1 MRSTSSSPRGLAL
14 VTITALG
21 VVYGDIGTSPLYALK
36 EAFSGTH
43 AVEAT
48 AVNILGILSLVFW
61 SLVLVVVVKYL
72 TFILRAD
79 NEGEGGDLSLLALLL
94 PKNREDGPRRRLILV
109 AALFGASL
117 LFGDGIITP
126 AISVLSAV
134 EGLQVAAPR
143 LEPLVVPLT
152 IAILVG
158 LFLVQKRGT
167 ARIGGLFGPVMLI
180 WFACIS
186 AAGLAGILDQPA
198 VLEAVDPR
206 HAVGFFIGN
215 RGIGFLALGAVVLVV
230 TGVEALFA
238 DLGHFGVRPI
248 RLGWY
253 AVVFPAL
260 LLNYFGQGAL
270 LLGNPAA
277 VGNPFFQLI
286 PAWGLYPMVALAT
299 VATIIA
305 SQALISAAFSLT
317 RQAVQLGYFP
327 RVTIVHTSAATA
339 GQIYIPE
346 INAALMVG
354 CIALV
359 LGFQESTQLA
369 AAYGMAV
376 VGAMSIT
383 TVLFYFVTRQV
394 WGWSWFRSAA
404 LAGLFLAVELPF
416 LGANAVKITQGGWF
430 PLLVAG
436 GLYTLMTTWKTG
448 RERLEASLRERTLPL
463 DLFLADIAR
472 SRPTRVPGTAVIM
485 TRESEG
491 VPPVLLHHFKHNKV
505 LHEQVVLLSAVSRGV
520 PMVHDDSRVEIESL
534 GEGFYRA
541 IARYGFME
549 TPDIPDVLGL
559 CRAREP
565 ALEFRPLDTTF
576 VLGRET
582 LLVTSR
588 AGMARWR
595 KHLFAFLVRN
605 ARRATAFFN
614 IPPNRVVE
622 LGTQVEL

>member
-215 RGIGFLALGAVVLVV
+215 RGIGFLALGAV
-230 TGVEALFA
+230 
-238 DLGHFGVRPI
+238 
-248 RLGWY
+248 
-253 AVVFPAL
+253 
-260 LLNYFGQGAL
+260 
-270 LLGNPAA
+270 
-277 VGNPFFQLI
+277 
-286 PAWGLYPMVALAT
+286 
-299 VATIIA
+299 
-305 SQALISAAFSLT
+305 
-317 RQAVQLGYFP
+317 
-327 RVTIVHTSAATA
+327 
-339 GQIYIPE
+339 
-346 INAALMVG
+346 
-354 CIALV
+354 
-359 LGFQESTQLA
+359 
-369 AAYGMAV
+369 
-376 VGAMSIT
+376 
-383 TVLFYFVTRQV
+383 
-394 WGWSWFRSAA
+394 
-404 LAGLFLAVELPF
+404 
-416 LGANAVKITQGGWF
+416 
-430 PLLVAG
+430 
-436 GLYTLMTTWKTG
+436 
-448 RERLEASLRERTLPL
+448 
-463 DLFLADIAR
+463 
-472 SRPTRVPGTAVIM
+472 
-485 TRESEG
+485 
-491 VPPVLLHHFKHNKV
+491 
-505 LHEQVVLLSAVSRGV
+505 
-520 PMVHDDSRVEIESL
+520 
-534 GEGFYRA
+534 
-541 IARYGFME
+541 
-549 TPDIPDVLGL
+549 
-559 CRAREP
+559 
-565 ALEFRPLDTTF
+565 
-576 VLGRET
+576 
-582 LLVTSR
+582 
-588 AGMARWR
+588 
-595 KHLFAFLVRN
+595 
-605 ARRATAFFN
+605 
-614 IPPNRVVE
+614 
-622 LGTQVEL
+622 